1 MEYAILVKIID
12 NKYIVSSYGEY
23 EKLYK
28 VYRNLNDEYMILEID
43 LQELEEIKHD
53 SCKLQEKVEELIQ
66 KKKDM
71 DSIN

>member
-71 DSIN
+71 ENIN

>member
-71 DSIN
+71 ESIN

>member
-1 MEYAILVKIID
+1 MEFAILVKIID